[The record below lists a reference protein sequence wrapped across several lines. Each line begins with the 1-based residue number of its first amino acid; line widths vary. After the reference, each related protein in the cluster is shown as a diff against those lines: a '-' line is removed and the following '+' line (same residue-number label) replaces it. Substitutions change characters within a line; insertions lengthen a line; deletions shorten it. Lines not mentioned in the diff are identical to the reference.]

1 VTEPEEEAL
10 LPRMICALERIADS
24 LERIVQIVQLHG
36 VPATE
41 TVQEA
46 AGSKPAEKEKEEE
59 ETAES
64 GEG

>member
-10 LPRMICALERIADS
+10 LPRMLCALERIADS
-24 LERIVQIVQLHG
+24 LEKLIKIMQPPG
-36 VPATE
+36 VLATQ

-46 AGSKPAEKEKEEE
+46 EVSKPAEKEKEEE